1 MTLQNLYKKLSEI
14 DSQLPHG
21 SNLQT
26 KAGKALSSKG
36 KNSDL
41 LVKIGKEYLGLLKEV
56 DEFET
61 EEIPKWIDFVV
72 DQFED
77 YYSFLRTDEN
87 KKFSHQ
93 SDFLSSL
100 IPEFLYK
107 LYNRFVGVKYPDL
120 ELTTQKDIVI
130 DLSFLPY
137 FDNHLTFKPKRVDVA
152 IIKKLDLEIGGKKLD
167 FNITMVAIE
176 VKTNLD
182 KNMIGGVEYSVER
195 LKKTF
200 PLSKF
205 FLISEFADFAYK
217 KQNYASTPID
227 EIIILRKQ
235 KRSEVRRDKTKIR
248 GLDKGLVESHITEI
262 LEYLESTL
270 NSPDE
275 LNARMKQGRLIN

>member
-26 KAGKALSSKG
+26 KVGKALSSRG

-41 LVKIGKEYLGLLKEV
+41 LVKIGKEYLGLLKKV

-77 YYSFLRTDEN
+77 YYSFLRADEN

-137 FDNHLTFKPKRVDVA
+137 SDNHLTFKPKRVDVA

-275 LNARMKQGRLIN
+275 LNARMKEGRLIN